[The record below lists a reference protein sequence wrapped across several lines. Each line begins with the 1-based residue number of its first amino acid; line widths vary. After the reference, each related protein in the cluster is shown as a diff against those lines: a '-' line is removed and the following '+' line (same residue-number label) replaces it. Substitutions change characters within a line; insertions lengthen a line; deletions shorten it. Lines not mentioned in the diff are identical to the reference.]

1 MCRLMDSCHFK
12 IFHSFLFQP
21 INQVPGDNCNVNV
34 WPMGDK
40 YFAITETTSM
50 REINPVTLETGPRLN
65 ATDFVAVHTQTGHP
79 HTDHDGTVYMMGT
92 QFGRETN
99 YCFYKESFLF

>member
-1 MCRLMDSCHFK
+1 
-12 IFHSFLFQP
+12 
-21 INQVPGDNCNVNV
+21 
-34 WPMGDK
+34 MGDK

-99 YCFYKESFLF
+99 YCFYKESFLFLTKHELIQQSLKPIKRSHQANHLKTFN